1 MTALAGAAMKAVA
14 QRHDRIVVDTSVVC
28 RIVNLLESLNLNNH
42 QTILKWRQFQ
52 KTENVRQRCDKRFA
66 LHEQSESGR
75 DSAAVHTAFVIAASK
90 VNRFALA
97 VPTAGAI
104 DVKIWTQFT
113 VGPVMNSASTHVNVK
128 NR

>member
-1 MTALAGAAMKAVA
+1 
-14 QRHDRIVVDTSVVC
+14 
-28 RIVNLLESLNLNNH
+28 
-42 QTILKWRQFQ
+42 
-52 KTENVRQRCDKRFA
+52 
-66 LHEQSESGR
+66 
-75 DSAAVHTAFVIAASK
+75 